1 MRSTKRR
8 SIVSKGNEITVIK
21 TATASK
27 PHVCDDCGGPIGE
40 GDSYHREETIDSR
53 QYRLKTTPD
62 QRQNFWRAWGR
73 IPHAD
78 KEVHVYHPSQETC
91 ADFLRKREGDEP
103 LGYSAGISELGYE
116 GDG

>member
-78 KEVHVYHPSQETC
+78 KEVHVYHPKQETC
-91 ADFLRKREGDEP
+91 ADFLRNREGDDLP
-103 LGYSAGISELGYE
+103 GMWGRADLE
-116 GDG
+116 GGESDG